1 MKGDMGHFHRILLAV
16 VVGMVVAV
24 LGAGP
29 IGAGPASS
37 SAYWDK
43 RPDFSSQYSTTPCR
57 TVNPNII
64 DMPFSAWLNVDQRL
78 PAQRGRIDV
87 RVIVSTTAWGY
98 GSHLTLGWRNL
109 SSHKS
114 GARRSVI
121 HVRNGGSLQPD
132 THFRDLTTGPGRV
145 RLTVTARNANA
156 LWMIPI
162 TCSDVFEVR

>member
-1 MKGDMGHFHRILLAV
+1 MGHFHRILLAV

-64 DMPFSAWLNVDQRL
+64 DMPLSAWLNVDQRL

-87 RVIVSTTAWGY
+87 RVIVSATAWGY
-98 GSHLTLGWRNL
+98 DSHLTLGWRNL

-121 HVRNGGSLQPD
+121 HVRNGGSLQPG